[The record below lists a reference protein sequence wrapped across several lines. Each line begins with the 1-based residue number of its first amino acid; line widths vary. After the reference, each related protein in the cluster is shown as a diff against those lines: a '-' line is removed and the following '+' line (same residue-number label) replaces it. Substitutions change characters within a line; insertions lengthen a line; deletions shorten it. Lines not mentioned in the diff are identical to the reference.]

1 MQFQNIVLSL
11 WLTYDEMSSVFWCAV
26 VIYLF
31 FFKSLC
37 GKLCAVCRVTKQK
50 GLMMSQAFTYAQP
63 WSITQLETA
72 TVLIRIR
79 TK

>member
-50 GLMMSQAFTYAQP
+50 GLMMSQAFAQP

-72 TVLIRIR
+72 TVLVRTR